1 MDDNLPFDME
11 EILRKE
17 VNKAAAVKLV
27 EETSAVE
34 SDSLNN
40 SQMYPMVAST
50 EQETIEVGSFLDGSS
65 IEFYGCTLLL
75 SFS

>member
-11 EILRKE
+11 EILRNE

-27 EETSAVE
+27 EETAALE

-40 SQMYPMVAST
+40 SQMYTMVTST
-50 EQETIEVGSFLDGSS
+50 EQGTLEVGSF
-65 IEFYGCTLLL
+65 
-75 SFS
+75 